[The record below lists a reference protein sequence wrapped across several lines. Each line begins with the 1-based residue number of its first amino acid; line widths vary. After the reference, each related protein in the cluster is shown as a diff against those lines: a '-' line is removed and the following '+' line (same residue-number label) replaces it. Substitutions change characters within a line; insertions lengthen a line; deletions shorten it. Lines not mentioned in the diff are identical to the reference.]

1 MVEKSQD
8 RVSHVYG
15 TVMETKLFR
24 IYNAIIVRI
33 MGMEPI
39 DVRQTS
45 ACGVGRQSLVT
56 SGQDVLVEIKVKIA
70 LSRRKQKLEN
80 QSAITVQK

>member
-1 MVEKSQD
+1 
-8 RVSHVYG
+8 
-15 TVMETKLFR
+15 
-24 IYNAIIVRI
+24 
-33 MGMEPI
+33 MGMQPI
-39 DVRQTS
+39 DARQTS
-45 ACGVGRQSLVT
+45 ACGVERQSLVT